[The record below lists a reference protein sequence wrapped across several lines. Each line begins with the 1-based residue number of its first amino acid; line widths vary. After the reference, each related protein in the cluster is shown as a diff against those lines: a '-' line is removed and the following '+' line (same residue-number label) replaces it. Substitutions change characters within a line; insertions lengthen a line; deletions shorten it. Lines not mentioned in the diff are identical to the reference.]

1 MSQFCLPD
9 LNEGVE
15 GLLLVV
21 LGDDLRQQHILA
33 LSQLDEGTDAVDVRV
48 DLDIQDI
55 ILSWVEKLSQPAN
68 QPIQHQTWS
77 LWLKL
82 KVNLCV
88 LTATGFK
95 ENTKC

>member
-21 LGDDLRQQHILA
+21 LGDDLRQKQILA

-68 QPIQHQTWS
+68 QTMESEAESKPMCSDCNWI
-77 LWLKL
+77 
-82 KVNLCV
+82 
-88 LTATGFK
+88 
-95 ENTKC
+95 

>member
-21 LGDDLRQQHILA
+21 LGDDLRQKQILA

-68 QPIQHQTWS
+68 QTIQHQTWR
-77 LWLKL
+77 LKL

>member
-21 LGDDLRQQHILA
+21 LGDDLRQKQILA

-68 QPIQHQTWS
+68 QTIQHQTWS
-77 LWLKL
+77 LKL

-88 LTATGFK
+88 LTATRFK